1 MNVTGKATTAVRILD
16 PQKEPADA
24 WDSFVA
30 SHDAGAI
37 FHTADWGRA
46 VARALGHRPYV
57 LLAERGGEIVGG
69 VPLTHVRSR
78 LFDNALVSNGF
89 AVEAGPLACDA
100 EVGQELDQAAVAL
113 GERLKVD
120 FVEYRLRARRN
131 TDWAARTDLYATF
144 SKELAADDETN
155 MKAIPRKQR
164 AMVRKGIANGL
175 ASHVTQ
181 DVAPL
186 YEIYAESVRNL
197 GTPVFTRR
205 LFEELKRTFGER
217 CEVLIITHDG
227 KPVAGVMSFYDG
239 QTVRPYYGG
248 GTAAARDL
256 AANDFM
262 YWEVMRRARERG
274 CTEFDFGRSKVGT
287 GPYRFKK
294 NWGFTPVPLVYEYRL
309 INADRVPETN
319 PSNPKFR
326 RAIAI
331 WKRLP
336 LPVTKA
342 LGPVI
347 SKGLA

>member
-1 MNVTGKATTAVRILD
+1 MSVVSQGSTSVRVLD
-16 PQKEPADA
+16 PQREATDA
-24 WDSFVA
+24 WERFVA
-30 SHDAGAI
+30 SHAKGAI

-46 VARALGHRPYV
+46 IARALGHTPYL

-69 VPLTHVRSR
+69 LPLTHVRSR
-78 LFDNALVSNGF
+78 LFDNTLVSNGF

-100 EVGQELDQAAVAL
+100 QAGQELDQAAVAL

-120 FVEYRLRARRN
+120 FVEYRLRGRRN
-131 TDWAARTDLYATF
+131 ADWAARTDLYATF
-144 SKELAADDETN
+144 SKALAGEDEAN

-175 ASHVTQ
+175 ESHVVQ
-181 DVAPL
+181 DVVQL
-186 YEIYAESVRNL
+186 YDIYAESVRNL

-205 LFEELKRTFGER
+205 LFGELKRTFGDR
-217 CEVLIITHDG
+217 CEVLIVTHKG
-227 KPVAGVMSFYDG
+227 RAVAGVMSFYDG
-239 QTVRPYYGG
+239 DTVRPYYGG

-262 YWEVMRRARERG
+262 YWEVMRRARARG

-287 GPYRFKK
+287 GPYSFKK

-309 INADRVPETN
+309 INAQQVPETN

-326 RAIAI
+326 QAIAV

-336 LPVTKA
+336 LPLTKV
-342 LGPVI
+342 LGPVV